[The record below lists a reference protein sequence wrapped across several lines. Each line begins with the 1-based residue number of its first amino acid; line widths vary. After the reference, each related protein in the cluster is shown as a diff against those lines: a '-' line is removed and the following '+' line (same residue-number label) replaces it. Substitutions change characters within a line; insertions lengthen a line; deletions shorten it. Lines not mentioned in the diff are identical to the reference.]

1 MQKIL
6 HRENERGMQ
15 SKLEGNILKFNYYK
29 IFTKRVFL
37 PLIAIFL
44 IDQGGVTLEQIALMA
59 SITAIAQFVM
69 EIPSGYIADRF
80 GHKRSLVFGSF
91 IGAFSVLPYIF
102 FPGFIGGLIA
112 SVLFFSGYSFVS
124 GTMQA
129 FMHETLLG
137 LGRDREYSEIM
148 GKGQSFG
155 LIGNVIL
162 ISLVPLTYTL
172 HPKLPFVIGFLC
184 LFIAFL
190 IVLSFAE
197 PPVRVPVEEE
207 GYQKGTM
214 EKLRALSEKVPLF
227 KMFLVFLIFGIVSAG
242 FDNSVMYRE
251 VIFKDVGIPV
261 ASFGFLLAFGSLL
274 AAIGGRYIHH
284 LKKLSPHAF
293 YAFDAG
299 YFVLACVLVGLTRSP
314 LILVIAFALFPA
326 YGRTRDIIFESQVF
340 EEFPYSNYKA
350 TMISVMNFIGLL
362 NSIWVPLLLAALVG
376 RSDLI
381 AGYLFFGFA
390 MAFILTPI
398 ILLQRLVSKR
408 KLETNIS

>member
-1 MQKIL
+1 MRLQ
-6 HRENERGMQ
+6 
-15 SKLEGNILKFNYYK
+15 LEQNILKYNYYK

-44 IDQGGVTLEQIALMA
+44 IDQGGVNLSQIAIMA

-69 EIPSGYIADRF
+69 EIPSGYIADRW
-80 GHKRSLVFGSF
+80 GHKRSLVLGSF
-91 IGAFSVLPYIF
+91 IGALSVLPYIF

-112 SVLFFSGYSFVS
+112 SVLFFSGYSFLS
-124 GTMQA
+124 GTLQA

-137 LGRDREYSEIM
+137 LGRDQEYSEIM

-155 LIGNVIL
+155 LIGNIVL
-162 ISLVPLTYTL
+162 VSLVPLTYAI
-172 HPKLPFVIGFLC
+172 HPRVPFILGFLC

-197 PPVRVPVEEE
+197 PPVRVSVKEE
-207 GYQKGTM
+207 GYQKGTL
-214 EKLRALSEKVPLF
+214 EKLRSLSERVPLL

-261 ASFGFLLAFGSLL
+261 TSFGFLLAFGSLL

-284 LKKLSPHAF
+284 LKKLSPHTF
-293 YAFDAG
+293 YVFDAG
-299 YFVLACVLVGLTRSP
+299 YFVLACMLVGLTHSP
-314 LILVIAFALFPA
+314 IVLVIAFALFPA

-362 NSIWVPLLLAALVG
+362 NSVWIPLLLAALVG
-376 RSDLI
+376 QSSLTS
-381 AGYLFFGFA
+381 GYLYFGFVL
-390 MAFILTPI
+390 MVILIPI
-398 ILLQRLVSKR
+398 ILLQRFVSKG
-408 KLETNIS
+408 KAEVSASQ